1 MKNVS
6 LYMQRKDIISLSK
19 KLILLLAVIVILM
32 GCGSNLF
39 EGMADKNS
47 YEAKIEEARMALD
60 DADYEKAKSI
70 LKGMDLKDP
79 TVAQYLSNAYAGLAG
94 LDTFNLLD
102 TIDALT
108 ESDQTGSIDM
118 VGKVLGDEDGKL
130 TAGEIE
136 TKISYLNSAIDA
148 MGNIQNLTDEQK
160 VQLGLLSLNRA
171 ALTIADIISGDQINQ
186 GKSGDIT
193 LTEESLDNL
202 YPTGT
207 VDFSQ
212 EATPDRLNTLSTDI
226 TNVANSI
233 DAILRI
239 TGQTTG
245 EENDLAN
252 NFDEFS
258 NAVDTDGNG
267 DITTTELE
275 NYIKTL

>member
-6 LYMQRKDIISLSK
+6 LYMQRKDIISLPK
-19 KLILLLAVIVILM
+19 KLILLLAVIVTLT
-32 GCGSNLF
+32 GCGSNAF
-39 EGMADKNS
+39 EWMADKDS
-47 YEAKIEEARMALD
+47 YEAKIEEARIALD
-60 DADYEKAKSI
+60 KEDYKKARSI
-70 LKGMDLKDP
+70 LEGMDKSNP
-79 TVAQYLSNAYAGLAG
+79 QVAQYLSNAYAGLAG
-94 LDTFNLLD
+94 LDTFNLLE

-118 VGKVLGDEDGKL
+118 VGKVLGDKDGKL
-130 TAGEIE
+130 TAGEID

-171 ALTIADIISGDQINQ
+171 ALTIADIISDDQINQ

-233 DAILRI
+233 DAILRM
-239 TGQTTG
+239 TGATT

-252 NFDEFS
+252 NFDDFRK
-258 NAVDTDGNG
+258 AIDTNG
-267 DITTTELE
+267 DGYINTNELE
-275 NYIKTL
+275 NYINNL